1 MFNGIYQIE
10 CDDGKF
16 GQNCS
21 SLCGHC
27 HDKEQC
33 HYINGTCFNGC
44 DDGYQGNDCTQG
56 INTELFTCTC
66 KETGIY
72 RRTCFKRS
80 LVGQL
85 EIKLASEDRWSLIR
99 GFK

>member
-1 MFNGIYQIE
+1 MFFLNHVSSLYAMSNGIYKIE
-10 CDDGKF
+10 CGDGKF

-44 DDGYQGNDCTQG
+44 DDGYQGSDCTQG
-56 INTELFTCTC
+56 ILNELVTC
-66 KETGIY
+66 KETLIY
-72 RRTCFKRS
+72 SRTCFKGH
-80 LVGQL
+80 L
-85 EIKLASEDRWSLIR
+85 
-99 GFK
+99 

>member
-56 INTELFTCTC
+56 INTERFTCTC
-66 KETGIY
+66 TETGIY

-80 LVGQL
+80 LVGQ
-85 EIKLASEDRWSLIR
+85 
-99 GFK
+99 